1 MLLSKA
7 RSSGQAQ
14 TTAFCFTKSLKAS
27 KDFTEL
33 AGNPCLNLAPSKAA
47 LLLTS
52 SSANR
57 LSIPLMISSFLII
70 CERSSEIMRPILRCF
85 TISLALLFWSPLRII
100 IPLPPTLLS
109 KSRGISSFSVSALG
123 SPPSENPGGGPGLPE
138 PAWITQIN
146 GRFNASKAFAKCR
159 FSSISGPT
167 SLPNDTY
174 TAEPG
179 GFESNHDTTSS
190 SVTFD
195 RRPARISRS

>member
-57 LSIPLMISSFLII
+57 LSIPLIISSFLII

-85 TISLALLFWSPLRII
+85 TISLRII

-123 SPPSENPGGGPGLPE
+123 SAPSENPGGGPGLPE
-138 PAWITQIN
+138 PGWITQIN
-146 GRFNASKAFAKCR
+146 GRFNASKALAKCR